1 MGRVKRAAALG
12 IATGLLGCIIAVTS
26 FDMEQN
32 IGLRWLFLVR
42 GPIPNPPEAVVVSF
56 NKQEASS
63 LKQSVKP
70 REWSRALHAK
80 LIRKLMEHDVDV
92 IVFDVLFDRE
102 RDAAEDAA
110 LIKAVTASKRV
121 VLVQTVQRRWLDRA
135 GREVLDPQTLISGK
149 FDGMVQDTLVSPF
162 PALAS
167 VAQGLA
173 PFPLSKAHDRAHQF
187 WSFFN
192 GSGQTPTLPV
202 KTLLLYALRSA
213 DDIDLETLL
222 EANDSLKLALQN
234 HQNAQS
240 LGTLSGHLYG
250 HLKDNP
256 ALVKRFLVRLNKEK
270 LLPRTHK
277 ALLAL
282 TRVYSDRHHHFL
294 NYYGPSTN
302 TTTLSYNDVLN
313 NTKLPKLQGKVVF
326 VGYAEPLSSDQRDEF
341 RTPFSWRGINLSGV
355 EIATTA
361 FTNLLN
367 GHQLGYPD
375 QPLVWGIVFTVG
387 LGAGLLAGLTSG
399 RWIVAAVFALGL
411 AYYGFAQ
418 WSFNTFHYWLP
429 IFIPLVVQLPV
440 ALLLGLLLQY
450 LMARRERIYADR
462 AVRYYVP
469 EAVAQKLMRGED
481 PAAPTLVYGTCLVS
495 DVEGYTTLAE
505 SLAPDELATLKN
517 DYFHVLGQ
525 CVRRHQGVI
534 LDMIGDSMVCIWPSR
549 EPDRASRL
557 QACLAALDMLA
568 AVEAFNQRH
577 PTQRFPTRIGLNAG
591 WVAMG
596 HVGGSGHFMYGV
608 VGDIVN
614 TASRIEGLSKHL
626 GSRLLATQ
634 PVIAEL
640 HELLIRPVGQFLLK
654 GKTQLQTV
662 FEIVA
667 SQAEATPSQT
677 QLCAQFLSALTHY
690 QAGHWPVAT
699 EHLETLLQ
707 NYPKDGPSRFY
718 LQRCLTSVNVPTNTQ
733 AAGIIRFAEK

>member
-12 IATGLLGCIIAVTS
+12 IATGLLGCIIAVTN
-26 FDMEQN
+26 FDVEQN

-42 GPIPNPPEAVVVSF
+42 GPMPNPPEAVVISF
-56 NKQEASS
+56 NRQEAST
-63 LKQSVKP
+63 LGQSVKP

-80 LIRKLMEHDVDV
+80 LIRKLIEHDVDV

-102 RDAAEDAA
+102 RDAVEDAD
-110 LIKAVTASKRV
+110 LIKAVTESKRI
-121 VLVQTVQRRWLDRA
+121 VLVQTVQRRWFDRA
-135 GREVLDPQTLISGK
+135 SREILEPQALRGG

-173 PFPLSKAHDRAHQF
+173 PFPLSKAHDRTHQF

-192 GSGQTPTLPV
+192 GVGHTPTLPV
-202 KTLLLYALRSA
+202 KTLLLYALRNA
-213 DDIDLETLL
+213 EDVDLEMLL
-222 EANDSLKLALQN
+222 EANDALKLALRS
-234 HQNAQS
+234 HQNAQTLS
-240 LGTLSGHLYG
+240 TLSGHLYG

-256 ALVKRFLVRLNKEK
+256 ALIKRLLARLNSEK
-270 LLPRTHK
+270 LAPRVRK

-282 TRVYSDRHHHFL
+282 MRIYSDRHHHFL
-294 NYYGPSTN
+294 NYYGPSKKN
-302 TTTLSYNDVLN
+302 VTLSYNAVLN

-326 VGYAEPLSSDQRDEF
+326 VGYAEPLSSHQQDEF

-361 FTNLLN
+361 FANLLH
-367 GHQLGYPD
+367 GHQLRYPN
-375 QPLVWGIVFTVG
+375 QPLVWGIVFIIG
-387 LGAGLLAGLTSG
+387 LSAGLLAGLTPG
-399 RWIVAAVFALGL
+399 RWVVATVFTLGL

-418 WSFNTFHYWLP
+418 WSFNEFHYWFP
-429 IFIPLVVQLPV
+429 VFIPLVVQLPV

-450 LMARRERIYADR
+450 LMARRERAYADR

-505 SLAPDELATLKN
+505 NVAPEVLAVLKN
-517 DYFHVLGQ
+517 DYFHVIGQ

-549 EPDRASRL
+549 EPDRESRL
-557 QACLAALDMLA
+557 QACLAALHMLDT
-568 AVEAFNQRH
+568 VETFNQRH

-596 HVGGSGHFMYGV
+596 HMGGSGHFMYGV

-614 TASRIEGLSKHL
+614 TASRIEGLNKHL
-626 GSRLLATQ
+626 GSRLLATE
-634 PVIAEL
+634 PVVDEL
-640 HELLIRPVGQFLLK
+640 HELLVRPVGQFLLK
-654 GKTQLQTV
+654 GKTQPQNV
-662 FEIVA
+662 FEIA
-667 SQAEATPSQT
+667 APKTEATPTQT
-677 QLCAQFLSALTHY
+677 QLCAQFETALTHY
-690 QAGHWPVAT
+690 QAGSRPVAI
-699 EHLETLLQ
+699 EHFETLLQ
-707 NYPKDGPSRFY
+707 QYPKDGPSRFY
-718 LQRCLTSVNVPTNTQ
+718 LQRCLTSVTAPTDTQ
-733 AAGIIRFAEK
+733 ATEIISFAEK